1 MIAEHFWVFAVNLA
15 AVVEALP
22 KQQKSSQSKML
33 TAVQEKYKTDLR
45 YQGSQLNKTML
56 SAALAIAAAFP
67 LDGKGQRLL
76 NLLADWYGKMLTS
89 SYSTLYKLANTIKDM
104 LKETKN
110 AVSVEDCQM
119 IFPFFLVECSNLLFR
134 C

>member
-1 MIAEHFWVFAVNLA
+1 MIAEHFWVFAVKLA

-33 TAVQEKYKTDLR
+33 TALQEKYKTDLR

-67 LDGKGQRLL
+67 LVGKGQRLL

-89 SYSTLYKLANTIKDM
+89 YSTLYKLANIIKDM

-119 IFPFFLVECSNLLFR
+119 IFPFFLVECSILLFR